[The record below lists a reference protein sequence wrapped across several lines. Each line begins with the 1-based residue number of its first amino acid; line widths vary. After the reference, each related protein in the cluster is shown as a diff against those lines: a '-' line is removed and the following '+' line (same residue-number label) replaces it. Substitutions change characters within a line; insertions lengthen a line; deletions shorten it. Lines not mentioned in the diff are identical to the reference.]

1 MRTTIS
7 PTASAFGTRPLTRK
21 VSNDGPVSTVPPG
34 VLTFWLTMARCTST
48 AVSDAARSR
57 SGSSTTWIC
66 RLRPPTIDT
75 CPTPE
80 TFSSASRISW
90 SAYSVTS
97 RMGRVDC
104 SARKSTGAASGS
116 SLLISGLLVPSGRSF
131 RIVETCSRT
140 SCAATLTSLLSWK
153 LTMTCETPSVETE
166 RSSSMPLMV
175 LIASSILSESS
186 VAISSG
192 AAPGSVVM
200 TCTTGRSTL
209 GKRST
214 LSCL

>member
-1 MRTTIS
+1 M
-7 PTASAFGTRPLTRK
+7 
-21 VSNDGPVSTVPPG
+21 
-34 VLTFWLTMARCTST
+34 LTFWLTMARWTST
-48 AVSDAARSR
+48 AVSEAERSR

-80 TFSSASRISW
+80 TFSSAWRISW

-104 SARKSTGAASGS
+104 KARKSTGAASGS
-116 SLLISGLLVPSGRSF
+116 SLLISGLLVPSGRSL
-131 RIVETCSRT
+131 RIAETCSRT
-140 SCAATLTSLLSWK
+140 SCAATLTSLSSLK
-153 LTMTCETPSVETE
+153 LTTTCETPSVEIE

-186 VAISSG
+186 VATSSG
-192 AAPGSVVM
+192 AAPGSSVM
-200 TCTTGRSTL
+200 TLTTGRSTL
-209 GKRST
+209 GNRST